1 MGLGQKIVKTGPAVL
16 GGLRDPPLPTWAPTE
31 LSAVIADAVVALIL
45 ALGQTVPMATEY
57 AVGFALSHSC
67 HRALLAL
74 MNCHPHSSRHG
85 VFEMD
90 VL

>member
-1 MGLGQKIVKTGPAVL
+1 MAENSENRPCSTRWAP
-16 GGLRDPPLPTWAPTE
+16 RPPLLSWAPTE
-31 LSAVIADAVVALIL
+31 ISAVIADAVVALIL
-45 ALGQTVPMATEY
+45 ALGQTVSMATEY

-85 VFEMD
+85 VFETD
-90 VL
+90 AL